1 MAKIPLPERGQPLDV
16 TYVYQL
22 AEAVNSLATE
32 VSAST
37 YNYATVDTQGS
48 EKANV
53 KTSELRVVAGR
64 IEIFNNATVTPTTE
78 KDFSYNFSTNFKYAP
93 IVTATPVNVGNT
105 PAGKN
110 VSVVLKNITTSR
122 VEGSVKFGAAGDL
135 SVWVNLIIV
144 GIPN

>member
-37 YNYATVDTQGS
+37 YNYATVDIQGS
-48 EKANV
+48 EKANI